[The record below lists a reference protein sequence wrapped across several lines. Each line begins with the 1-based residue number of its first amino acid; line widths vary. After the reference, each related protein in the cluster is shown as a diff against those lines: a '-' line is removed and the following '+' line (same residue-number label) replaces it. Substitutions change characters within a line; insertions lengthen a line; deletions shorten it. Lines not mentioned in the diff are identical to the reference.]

1 MMCSFG
7 LVSVVCRIRR
17 HCRFDEAN
25 IALKSLDK
33 NPSTHHAGSRK
44 GDGLCALKRCCG
56 PAL

>member
-1 MMCSFG
+1 MCSFG
-7 LVSVVCRIRR
+7 LASVVCRIRR

-33 NPSTHHAGSRK
+33 NPSAYHAGSRK